1 MLLRMKMVPVSINTC
16 VKFLVKGAMN
26 LLAHQ
31 SLKVEKNDV
40 FYNDG
45 VIKKFQND
53 LNTFETFIYQA
64 WV

>member
-1 MLLRMKMVPVSINTC
+1 MKMVPVNINTC
-16 VKFLVKGAMN
+16 VNLLDKGAMN

-31 SLKVEKNDV
+31 SLKVEKYYL
-40 FYNDG
+40 FCNDG
-45 VIKKFQND
+45 VIQKFQND